1 MHYLCFKIQVDFYS
15 FVKVNI
21 NSQIRKICKAM
32 WSVGGVKMVDTQFKI
47 PKGNMHMTSEYQ
59 EYQVIMPT
67 DWIQM
72 WLHLEIIVVSF
83 SYSVVEDI
91 RLWQFWYVWNI
102 LYILNFLSYI
112 LLLPLPLLSLLPSE
126 LQEKYML
133 AALSLLVLEGYLIKC
148 ESVFPLSCFFPILL
162 LSGLKKLA

>member
-15 FVKVNI
+15 FVKVDI

-32 WSVGGVKMVDTQFKI
+32 WPVGGVKMVGTQFKI
-47 PKGNMHMTSEYQ
+47 PKGNMHMTFEYQ

-83 SYSVVEDI
+83 SYSMVKDI

-112 LLLPLPLLSLLPSE
+112 LRLPLPLLSPSFWITR
-126 LQEKYML
+126 KIH
-133 AALSLLVLEGYLIKC
+133 AVANSLLVLEGYLIKC